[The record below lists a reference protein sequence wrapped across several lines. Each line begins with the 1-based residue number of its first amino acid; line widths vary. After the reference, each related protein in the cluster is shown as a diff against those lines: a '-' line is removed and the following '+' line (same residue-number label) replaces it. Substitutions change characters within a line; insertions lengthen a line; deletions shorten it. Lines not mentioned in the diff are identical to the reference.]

1 MNMKPPAVVT
11 PPPIY
16 HGFSTQ
22 KMFWEGKFTPVNMIN
37 GGRRNVGK
45 HIDIKYGKKYITLEI
60 LLRFGSLDNM
70 RITSS

>member
-1 MNMKPPAVVT
+1 MSM
-11 PPPIY
+11 
-16 HGFSTQ
+16 
-22 KMFWEGKFTPVNMIN
+22 KMFWEAKFTLGEFTPVNMIN

-45 HIDIKYGKKYITLEI
+45 HIDIKDGKKYITLET